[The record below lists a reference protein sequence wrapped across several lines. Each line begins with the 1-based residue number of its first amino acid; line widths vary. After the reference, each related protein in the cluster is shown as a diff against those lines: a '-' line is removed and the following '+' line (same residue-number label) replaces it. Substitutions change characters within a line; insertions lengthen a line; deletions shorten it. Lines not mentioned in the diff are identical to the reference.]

1 MGFAAFLWAFQPT
14 SINIF
19 FNSLYS
25 VLEFRLFFMSK
36 SIAKDM
42 HDVFGKYL
50 IIRAQIFLDV
60 AKFVKV
66 VLLSSV
72 KFVQC

>member
-1 MGFAAFLWAFQPT
+1 MP
-14 SINIF
+14 
-19 FNSLYS
+19 
-25 VLEFRLFFMSK
+25 E
-36 SIAKDM
+36 SIAKDV

-50 IIRAQIFLDV
+50 IIRAQILFGV

-72 KFVQC
+72 KFVKC